1 MKAEPLDFLG
11 LIGGQKLFKIP
22 VFQRPYSWDKDE
34 REALWLDILTQ
45 YSKIEPHWSN
55 SDRDG
60 IIRKIPKH
68 YMGTMV
74 LSGDGA
80 VGIPVYEIIDGQQRV
95 TTIMAMIAALR
106 DAKIKKAGKGEKEAV
121 EKIRNKINN
130 TYLINAEANDEERL
144 RLRLQHKDSQAFRS
158 VVEHDAVKKLTRD
171 GIGLGHEDS
180 DAVLKTYHY
189 FYKQFLKEPDP
200 EDGQKNIE
208 FQRFTDL
215 FPLNFDILEQ
225 VIVRRLSFIS
235 ILGSSELDDLN
246 AIFESL
252 NAKGK
257 DLAQLDLLKN
267 YVFMLLG
274 ARAPDAIDR
283 YWSKIEKALPKRED
297 QEFFVWAAM
306 VSEGNYEMQNRLYR
320 EIQSQLRMEGA
331 PGDKDVAIRYLDG
344 LTRKIAHFQNFIE
357 KQHDKKELRDAF
369 SRLRLAGDRIATPV
383 VLWLHGLRSEESFSD
398 EEFVRGCSILESF
411 LVRRFLAGE
420 ASNNLNSMFG
430 RALKAIH
437 DDQSRRAPVD
447 KLIDALAA
455 WNPSDDQVIEGMK
468 TKPFYGFGK
477 TEQRIF
483 ILGCLDKSYD
493 KKTARNIE
501 ASDKSIEHIFP
512 QTTTHEWDAAF
523 AGDHEEYERIKE
535 GLLNTI
541 GNLTLVLP
549 DENSGLRNYIL
560 SKKVAMY
567 GKFEYA
573 MTRAIP
579 DFVNTLEP
587 LPTRWGR
594 REMHKR
600 AEQLAV
606 RALEIWPSYKKPG
619 PT

>member
-34 REALWLDILTQ
+34 REALWLDVLTQ
-45 YSKIEPHWSN
+45 YSKILKHWES

-106 DAKIKKAGKGEKEAV
+106 DAKIKKAGKGEKETL
-121 EKIRNKINN
+121 EKIRNKFNN
-130 TYLINAEANDEERL
+130 TYLINAEANDDERL
-144 RLRLQHKDSQAFRS
+144 RLRLQSKDSAAFRS
-158 VVEHDAVKKLTRD
+158 VIEHDGIKRLTKD
-171 GIGLGHEDS
+171 GIGLGQQDS
-180 DAVLKTYHY
+180 DSVLKTYNY
-189 FYKQFLKEPDP
+189 FYKQFLKEPDIDDDQNV
-200 EDGQKNIE
+200 EL
-208 FQRFTDL
+208 QRFAGL

-225 VIVRRLSFIS
+225 VIVRRLNFIS

-274 ARAPDAIDR
+274 PDAPGAIER
-283 YWSKIEKALPKRED
+283 YWSKIEKALPRRED
-297 QEFFVWAAM
+297 QEFFVWSAM

-320 EIQSQLRMEGA
+320 EIQSQLRVQGA
-331 PGDKDVAIRYLDG
+331 PGDKNVAIRYLDG

-357 KQHDKKELRDAF
+357 KQHDKKELREAF
-369 SRLRLAGDRIATPV
+369 SRLRSAGDRIATPV
-383 VLWLHGLRSEESFSD
+383 VLWLHSLRSELSFSD
-398 EEFVRGCSILESF
+398 EEFIRGCSVLESF

-430 RALKAIH
+430 RALKTVH
-437 DDQSRRAPVD
+437 EDKSHLQPVD
-447 KLIDALAA
+447 KLINALAD
-455 WNPSDDQVIEGMK
+455 WTPSDDQVIEGAK

-477 TEQRIF
+477 MDQRIF

-493 KKTARNIE
+493 TKSARNIE

-512 QTTTHEWDAAF
+512 QTTTSEWDAAF
-523 AGDHEEYERIKE
+523 VGDAEEYERMKE
-535 GLLNTI
+535 GLLNTL

-549 DENSGLRNYIL
+549 GENSEVRNHVL
-560 SKKVAMY
+560 AKKLDKY
-567 GKFEYA
+567 RGFEYA

-579 DFVNTLEP
+579 EFVNSLNP
-587 LPTRWGR
+587 LPIRWGR
-594 REMHKR
+594 QEMHKR
-600 AEQLAV
+600 AEDLAG
-606 RALEIWPSYKKPG
+606 RAIRIWPYFKKVEC
-619 PT
+619 